1 DEPGSSRERQDR
13 RDACQAF
20 LVVHATWVDN
30 CRRALQRS
38 LLPPQRVKAADTA
51 ARQGGRLE
59 LLAEGGMDNQILA
72 SRLALR
78 VLDLASTE
86 LNELRLRIQSL
97 EQLQEMP
104 RGDVLLPDV
113 TTRVLVDQ
121 WLEVALSRE
130 AWQMV
135 QDAVAP
141 LLAQHMHEAYKATN
155 QFLIASGVMKQIDL
169 NALVRRAPGARSDP
183 RAPTADGQ
191 HVDAPAP
198 GGGRGPAGSRAGRA
212 AGGDHPGA
220 GLPSRSGMTDARG

>member
-1 DEPGSSRERQDR
+1 CQTRLLALMDEPGSSRERQDR
-13 RDACQAF
+13 RDAYQAF
-20 LVVHATWVDN
+20 LAAHTTWVDN

-38 LLPPQRVKAADTA
+38 LLPPQRVKAADTT

-59 LLAEGGMDNQILA
+59 LLAEGVMDNQILA

-97 EQLQEMP
+97 ERLQEMP

-135 QDAVAP
+135 QDTVAP
-141 LLAQHMHEAYKATN
+141 LLARHMHEAYKATN

-169 NALVRRAPGARSDP
+169 NALVRRA
-183 RAPTADGQ
+183 
-191 HVDAPAP
+191 
-198 GGGRGPAGSRAGRA
+198 
-212 AGGDHPGA
+212 
-220 GLPSRSGMTDARG
+220 